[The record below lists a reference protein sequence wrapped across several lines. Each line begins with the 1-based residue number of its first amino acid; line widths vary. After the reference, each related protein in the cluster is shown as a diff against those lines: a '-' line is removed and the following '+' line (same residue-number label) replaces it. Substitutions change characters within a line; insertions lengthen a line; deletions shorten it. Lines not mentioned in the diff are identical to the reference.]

1 MNGYIVTILLTTG
14 IGIINTVY
22 LSWCCITKR
31 DVKCLFFPPAMCVKV
46 QHSKYSRTL
55 GIPNPYLGL
64 AMLLAILIL
73 TFLFT
78 KAVVSFWLIFSI
90 VSAGFLFSL
99 YFLYIQT
106 FILKAFCTWCV
117 LSAIVFAVL
126 FFTSLLMI
134 TEIDSIH

>member
-1 MNGYIVTILLTTG
+1 MNIYIIIILATTI
-14 IGIINTVY
+14 IGIFNTIY
-22 LSWCCITKR
+22 LSYCCITKK

-46 QHSKYSRTL
+46 QHSKYSRTF

-64 AMLLAILIL
+64 AMLLAILVFV
-73 TFLFT
+73 FLFIN
-78 KAVVSFWLIFSI
+78 AVVPFSIIFAI

-117 LSAIVFAVL
+117 LSALVFVVL
-126 FFTSLLMI
+126 FI
-134 TEIDSIH
+134 AASIFINQM